1 MVKKDWQDLRVWF
14 NQAAYVLTSLR
25 LQLVRLRQA
34 CFHNLPCTR
43 GGPSSEPLN
52 GPRITAESPSA
63 FSLGML
69 PFPVGKGVGRGSVAL
84 AQTRH
89 PFFTILSCFDSVYG
103 SSALHQWYLP
113 LHVLNGVWRCFWE
126 EGKERGKRF
135 HKDISDSTAKM
146 ISLIK
151 AAKMKGHDAFQSAQD
166 PSQSTALLT
175 RAD

>member
-69 PFPVGKGVGRGSVAL
+69 PFPVGKGAGRGSVAL

-89 PFFTILSCFDSVYG
+89 PFFTW
-103 SSALHQWYLP
+103 A
-113 LHVLNGVWRCFWE
+113 VLTVFMDQVHYTSGTYHYMCWMVFGDASER
-126 EGKERGKRF
+126 KERKEEKG
-135 HKDISDSTAKM
+135 STRTFLTVRQKW
-146 ISLIK
+146 S
-151 AAKMKGHDAFQSAQD
+151 
-166 PSQSTALLT
+166 PS
-175 RAD
+175 